1 MPPPGEPMDADDLF
15 MMFVGPEGDFGPD
28 GFPDDGPAAPGGFRG
43 FFGGAPLPP
52 GQDGDF
58 EDGDFGP
65 DGGPQG
71 GLGSLFGFG
80 PQPPPGGDGDFGPDG
95 FPDEQPSGGMAFF
108 FGGPDKGGYMPP
120 GMEGPEDG
128 EGPPMDLFNAPGI
141 WTSGGTTSFGGPAGE
156 GMPMP
161 PPGEPMDAD
170 DLFMMFA
177 GPEGPE
183 GDFGPDDGPAAPGG
197 FRGFFGAPLPPGQD
211 GEQPQPA
218 GGITAV
224 FGLTGGD
231 AEPEEFQQDAAQT
244 FFFGD
249 KEELAPPP
257 AEGAAQNGELN
268 DSPPEVEETQT
279 FFAPQEQ
286 EIDEENTF
294 FNPDAE
300 QEVVKEENSFF
311 NANAEFE
318 VDMPESTFLSPNEF
332 TEQDYREKIAEQM
345 GIDPNLVTVNV
356 AAG

>member
-1 MPPPGEPMDADDLF
+1 
-15 MMFVGPEGDFGPD
+15 
-28 GFPDDGPAAPGGFRG
+28 
-43 FFGGAPLPP
+43 
-52 GQDGDF
+52 
-58 EDGDFGP
+58 
-65 DGGPQG
+65 
-71 GLGSLFGFG
+71 
-80 PQPPPGGDGDFGPDG
+80 
-95 FPDEQPSGGMAFF
+95 
-108 FGGPDKGGYMPP
+108 
-120 GMEGPEDG
+120 
-128 EGPPMDLFNAPGI
+128 MDLFNAPGI

-177 GPEGPE
+177 GPEG
-183 GDFGPDDGPAAPGG
+183 DFGPDGFPDDGPAAPGDGPGG
-197 FRGFFGAPLPPGQD
+197 FRGFFGPSEPGEGPPGQD
-211 GEQPQPA
+211 GQQPQPA

-257 AEGAAQNGELN
+257 TEGAAQNGELN
-268 DSPPEVEETQT
+268 DSQPKVEETQT

>member
-1 MPPPGEPMDADDLF
+1 M
-15 MMFVGPEGDFGPD
+15 
-28 GFPDDGPAAPGGFRG
+28 
-43 FFGGAPLPP
+43 
-52 GQDGDF
+52 
-58 EDGDFGP
+58 
-65 DGGPQG
+65 
-71 GLGSLFGFG
+71 FGFG
-80 PQPPPGGDGDFGPDG
+80 PQPPPGEDGDFGPDG

-161 PPGEPMDAD
+161 PPGEPMDAE

-183 GDFGPDDGPAAPGG
+183 GFGPDDGPAAPGG
-197 FRGFFGAPLPPGQD
+197 FRGFFGGAPLPPGQD
-211 GEQPQPA
+211 GEQSQPA

-332 TEQDYREKIAEQM
+332 TEQTIGKKIAEQM